1 MVGFHQWLV
10 FIDGWFSFMIG
21 GRGGREERRGEEER
35 RVRSG
40 MLRKTRTHTR
50 VVVGKN
56 LVKHEREAAG
66 EGPQQKMSL
75 GCPP

>member
-1 MVGFHQWLV
+1 M
-10 FIDGWFSFMIG
+10 MG
-21 GRGGREERRGEEER
+21 GEEMRRRGEEER

-56 LVKHEREAAG
+56 LVKHEREGAG
-66 EGPQQKMSL
+66 EGPQQKISL